1 MIDQNCLNAGAHH
14 FKTGSVYGLHQLQQT
29 TEAQADYSPAQK
41 NFRRMVEQQA
51 LVEETGQSTATATG
65 AGRPAKLFRF
75 RRNVVMERAITGE

>member
-41 NFRRMVEQQA
+41 NFRRMVEQHA